1 MKTNQFKTRKQ
12 RKEKKKGIQE
22 KQGIY
27 YQKVQ
32 HKMVEMNTKNSVI
45 ANDLNGLD
53 SN

>member
-1 MKTNQFKTRKQ
+1 MTINSKQ
-12 RKEKKKGIQE
+12 GSKGRKEKGIQE

-45 ANDLNGLD
+45 TK
-53 SN
+53 